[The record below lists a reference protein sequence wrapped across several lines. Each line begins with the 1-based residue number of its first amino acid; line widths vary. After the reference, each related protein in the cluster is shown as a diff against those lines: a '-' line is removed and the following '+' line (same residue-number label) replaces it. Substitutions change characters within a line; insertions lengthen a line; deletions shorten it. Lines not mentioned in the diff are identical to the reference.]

1 MGYGVTNIA
10 LVKMQ
15 KAKFTEIK
23 YFDIVI
29 VLKQYCEKIGGSGK
43 FYTNWNV

>member
-10 LVKMQ
+10 LVKIK
-15 KAKFTEIK
+15 KAKFTAIK

-29 VLKQYCEKIGGSGK
+29 MLKQYYEEIDQESSI
-43 FYTNWNV
+43 